1 MRPSTAAVALAAL
14 ATALGGGCA
23 TTPEEDTVLQ
33 GKLSDLDAR
42 ITRLERANQSQVEL
56 AQHMEA
62 EQAEVREL
70 RGQLDQVEHDNAALR
85 KQQHDLYADLD
96 ARVKAL
102 SAASGAGGA
111 VGAAAGAGAG
121 TGAAAGTAGAAAD
134 AAPAAAGAGAS
145 AAGEATS
152 TEQAVYSQSFEA
164 LKAGSYSIAI
174 TGFKDFLRSYPQSSL
189 AENAQYWLGE
199 AYYVNHDYDSAAE
212 AFRVV
217 LKKWPGAR
225 KAPDALLKLG
235 YTQVEQKQFSA
246 ARSTLTAVSQRYPGT
261 EAAKLAAEKLR
272 RIPAQ

>member
-1 MRPSTAAVALAAL
+1 MRPSTAVVALAAL
-14 ATALGGGCA
+14 ATVLGGGCA
-23 TTPEEDTVLQ
+23 TTPEEDSVLQ
-33 GKLSDLDAR
+33 AKLSDLDAR

-102 SAASGAGGA
+102 SAASAAGGA
-111 VGAAAGAGAG
+111 AGAAAGAGAG
-121 TGAAAGTAGAAAD
+121 TGAAAGTTGTAAD
-134 AAPAAAGAGAS
+134 AAPVAAGAGEAS
-145 AAGEATS
+145 S

-174 TGFKDFLRSYPQSSL
+174 TGFKDFLRSYPQSLL

-217 LKKWPGAR
+217 LKKWPDAR

-261 EAAKLAAEKLR
+261 EAAKLAADKLR
-272 RIPAQ
+272 RISAQ

>member
-1 MRPSTAAVALAAL
+1 MRAANPLLTPAALAAL
-14 ATALGGGCA
+14 AAVLGGGCA

-33 GKLSDLDAR
+33 AKLSDLDAR

-56 AQHMEA
+56 AQHQEA
-62 EQAEVREL
+62 EQAEVRAL

-102 SAASGAGGA
+102 SAASAASG
-111 VGAAAGAGAG
+111 AAGAAG
-121 TGAAAGTAGAAAD
+121 GTVTPAAAAGAAAD
-134 AAPAAAGAGAS
+134 APPAAPAAGAPGAN
-145 AAGEATS
+145 EATS
-152 TEQAVYSQSFEA
+152 TEQAVYTQSFDA

-174 TGFKDFLRSYPQSSL
+174 TGFKDFLKSYPQSSL

-212 AFRVV
+212 AFRTV
-217 LKKWPGAR
+217 LKKWPDAR

-235 YTQVEQKQFSA
+235 YTQFEQKQYAA
-246 ARSTLTAVSQRYPGT
+246 ARSTLTAVTQRYPGT
-261 EAAKLAAEKLR
+261 DAAKLAADKLR

>member
-1 MRPSTAAVALAAL
+1 MRPSTAAMALAAL

-33 GKLSDLDAR
+33 AKLSDLDAR

-102 SAASGAGGA
+102 STASAAGGT
-111 VGAAAGAGAG
+111 GAGA
-121 TGAAAGTAGAAAD
+121 GAAAGTAGAAAD
-134 AAPAAAGAGAS
+134 AAAAATG
-145 AAGEATS
+145 AGEATS

-174 TGFKDFLRSYPQSSL
+174 TGFKDFLRSYPQSLL

-217 LKKWPGAR
+217 LKKWPDAR

-246 ARSTLTAVSQRYPGT
+246 ARSTLAAVSQRYPGT
-261 EAAKLAAEKLR
+261 EAAKLAADKLR

>member
-1 MRPSTAAVALAAL
+1 MRSTTPALALVAL

-33 GKLSDLDAR
+33 AKLSDLEAR

-56 AQHMEA
+56 AQHLEA

-70 RGQLDQVEHDNAALR
+70 RGQLDQFEHDNAALR

-102 SAASGAGGA
+102 SAA
-111 VGAAAGAGAG
+111 GAAAGAG
-121 TGAAAGTAGAAAD
+121 TAATAATAGAAGD
-134 AAPAAAGAGAS
+134 AAATPAAAAAPGGNEAS
-145 AAGEATS
+145 S
-152 TEQAVYSQSFEA
+152 TEQAVYSQSFDA

-174 TGFKDFLRSYPQSSL
+174 TGFKDFLKSYPQSSL
-189 AENAQYWLGE
+189 ADNAQYWLGE

-212 AFRVV
+212 AFRTV
-217 LKKWPGAR
+217 LKKWPDAR

-235 YTQVEQKQFSA
+235 YTQVEQRQFAA
-246 ARSTLTAVSQRYPGT
+246 ARSTLNAVTQRYPGT
-261 EAAKLAAEKLR
+261 DAAKLAADKLR
-272 RIPAQ
+272 RMPAQ

>member
-1 MRPSTAAVALAAL
+1 MRSSTAAVALAAL
-14 ATALGGGCA
+14 ATVLGGGCA
-23 TTPEEDTVLQ
+23 TTPEEDSVLQ
-33 GKLSDLDAR
+33 AKLSDLDAR

-102 SAASGAGGA
+102 SAA
-111 VGAAAGAGAG
+111 GAAAGAGAG
-121 TGAAAGTAGAAAD
+121 TGAAAGTTGTAAD
-134 AAPAAAGAGAS
+134 AAPAAAGAGEAS
-145 AAGEATS
+145 S

-174 TGFKDFLRSYPQSSL
+174 TGFKDFLRSYPQSLL

-217 LKKWPGAR
+217 LKKWPDAR

-246 ARSTLTAVSQRYPGT
+246 ARSTLAAVSQRYPGT
-261 EAAKLAAEKLR
+261 DAAKLAADKLR
-272 RIPAQ
+272 RISAQ